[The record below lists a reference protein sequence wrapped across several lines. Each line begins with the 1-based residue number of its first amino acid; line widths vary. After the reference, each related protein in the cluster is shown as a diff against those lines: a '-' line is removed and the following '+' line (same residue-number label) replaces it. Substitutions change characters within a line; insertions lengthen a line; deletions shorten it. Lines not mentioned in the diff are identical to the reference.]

1 VFEKLPT
8 KGVSIGLGDRIG
20 LATPGH
26 MAVASEYDFFPVFAQ
41 QSLREMNFTGR
52 TYEDIKNDV
61 LAAARETG
69 YVGSSCLDGD
79 HLKTKEEISAAMD
92 SGITMLTLDCSE
104 HINEKCESTEEMV
117 DQYAGKS
124 FNVNGFSVSY
134 SEEET
139 SAIAALY
146 GGVAAHTVDVWNTF
160 PSLCDSVA
168 FELSVDETSVP
179 TDPKAHFLL
188 AHYLY
193 QHGVRLVTLAPRF
206 PGEFQKGIDYIGDIS
221 VFARDLALHG
231 KIADYFGYRLSVH
244 SGSDKFAVFPSVG
257 RILKGDFH
265 LKTAGTS
272 YLEAVRLIARVDPSF
287 LMDIWD
293 HALTIRKEMDKYYH
307 ISADASSI
315 PGGMTPEEYLDNP
328 DSRQILHVTY
338 MFVLD
343 PNQGYKPRFMD
354 LLRSHKQDYT
364 DMVAGHIARHVEA
377 LGISR
382 R

>member
-1 VFEKLPT
+1 MPT

-41 QSLREMNFTGR
+41 QSLREMKFTGR
-52 TYEDIKNDV
+52 SYEDIRNDV
-61 LAAARETG
+61 IAAARETG
-69 YVGSSCLDGD
+69 YGGASCLDGD
-79 HLKTKEEISAAMD
+79 HLKTKDEISSAMN

-104 HINEKCESTEEMV
+104 HMNEKCENTEEMV
-117 DQYAGKS
+117 DQYAGRS
-124 FNVNGFSVSY
+124 FKVKDLSVSY
-134 SEEET
+134 SEDE
-139 SAIAALY
+139 AVVIGALY
-146 GGVAAHTVDVWNTF
+146 GGVAAHTIDVWNTF
-160 PSLCDSVA
+160 PSLGNSVA
-168 FELSVDETSVP
+168 FELSIDETSVP

-193 QHGVRLVTLAPRF
+193 RRGVRLVTLAPHF

-221 VFARDLALHG
+221 VFDRNLAIHG

-244 SGSDKFAVFPSVG
+244 SGSDKFTVFPSVG
-257 RILKGDFH
+257 RILKGNFH

-272 YLEAVRLIARVDPSF
+272 YLEALRLVARVAPSF
-287 LMDIWD
+287 LMDIWN
-293 HALTIRKEMDKYYH
+293 HALVVRNEMDKYYH
-307 ISADASSI
+307 ISADAASV
-315 PGGMTPEEYLDNP
+315 PEGMDPEGYLDNP
-328 DSRQILHVTY
+328 DSRQILHVAY

-364 DMVAGHIARHVEA
+364 DMVASHIARHIEA
-377 LGISR
+377 LGVNR